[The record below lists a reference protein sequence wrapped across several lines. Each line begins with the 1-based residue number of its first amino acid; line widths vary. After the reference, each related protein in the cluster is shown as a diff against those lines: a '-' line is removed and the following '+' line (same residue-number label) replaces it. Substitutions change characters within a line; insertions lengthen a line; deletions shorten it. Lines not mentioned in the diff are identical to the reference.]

1 MGMTRQESIPPLFLL
16 ELPRLGG
23 MRIHPG
29 ALVHG
34 RVVLTPSVGGGPSTG
49 VLASVGPRSVA
60 FGPQGMIG

>member
-1 MGMTRQESIPPLFLL
+1 
-16 ELPRLGG
+16 

-49 VLASVGPRSVA
+49 VLASVGPRRLSRL
-60 FGPQGMIG
+60 QDMIGWL